1 MNYRFLGRRKIVWFA
16 ISGGLAIFGLAALII
31 WRLPLGIDFRGGTT
45 WEITP
50 SASISI
56 ETVREAVSRIEAIGG
71 AHVSAIGQDSYQLKM
86 LPITNEVHQE
96 ITAALTAEI
105 GQFEERQFQ
114 LVGPSVSRDL
124 TKKAVIAVVLASLLI
139 IAYLAYAFRRVQKPV
154 SSWQFGTIAVVA
166 LLHDLLISAGIFAVL
181 AKFWHFE
188 VDASFVTAMLTIMG
202 FSVHDTIVVFDRV
215 RENLTRH
222 RDDFGQVQGQSRQA
236 ADNFEAVVDR
246 SLSQT
251 LNRSLATSL
260 TVIITLLALTILG
273 GESIRG
279 FVLLMLIGITVG
291 TYSSIF
297 TASPLLVVWQQR
309 SSRRG

>member
-1 MNYRFLGRRKIVWFA
+1 NYRYRFLGPLKRLWFA
-16 ISGGLAIFGLAALII
+16 ISGALAIFGLVALII
-31 WRLPLGIDFRGGTT
+31 WRLPLGIDFRGGAT
-45 WEITP
+45 WEIKP
-50 SASISI
+50 SSSISI
-56 ETVREAVSRIEAIGG
+56 QVLREAIGGIEAIGG
-71 AHVSAIGQDSYQLKM
+71 AQVAAIGGESYQIKL

-96 ITAALTAEI
+96 ISAALTAKI

-124 TKKAVIAVVLASLLI
+124 AKKAFLAVVLASILI
-139 IAYLAYAFRRVQKPV
+139 IAYLAYAFRRVEKPV

-166 LLHDLLISAGIFAVL
+166 LMHDLLISAGIFAAL
-181 AKFWHFE
+181 ARFVNFE

-215 RENLTRH
+215 RENLTRQ
-222 RDDFGQVQGQSRQA
+222 RADQL
-236 ADNFEAVVDR
+236 DNFEAVVDR

-260 TVIITLLALTILG
+260 TVIFTLLALSILG
-273 GESIRG
+273 GESIRA
-279 FVLLMLIGITVG
+279 FVVTMLIGITVG

-297 TASPLLVVWQQR
+297 TASPLLVVWQR
-309 SSRRG
+309 RSRRTGHLTE